1 MYNDTT
7 APVAPTATATD
18 VTDTTAKIS
27 WVPAEADKDIVE
39 YQLMNGDKEIATFD
53 ATETSFT
60 VADLKAATE
69 YTLSVYALDEAG
81 NKSDAGNVTFTTKA
95 TEEHTHTWGEWTVTK
110 KPTCTTPGEES
121 RTCECGETETREIK
135 ATGHTWGDWKTTKE
149 PTSEAEGLK
158 ERVCKSCDAHET
170 QTIAKL
176 TSKPVTPTTPDKD
189 KDKDN
194 SKDKPV
200 KTGDADMAGATTAAC
215 ILSGIA
221 AVAVFK
227 KRKTV

>member
-95 TEEHTHTWGEWTVTK
+95 TEEHTHTWV
-110 KPTCTTPGEES
+110 
-121 RTCECGETETREIK
+121 
-135 ATGHTWGDWKTTKE
+135 
-149 PTSEAEGLK
+149 
-158 ERVCKSCDAHET
+158 
-170 QTIAKL
+170 
-176 TSKPVTPTTPDKD
+176 
-189 KDKDN
+189 
-194 SKDKPV
+194 
-200 KTGDADMAGATTAAC
+200 
-215 ILSGIA
+215 SG
-221 AVAVFK
+221 
-227 KRKTV
+227 R

>member
-1 MYNDTT
+1 M
-7 APVAPTATATD
+7 
-18 VTDTTAKIS
+18 
-27 WVPAEADKDIVE
+27 
-39 YQLMNGDKEIATFD
+39 
-53 ATETSFT
+53 
-60 VADLKAATE
+60 
-69 YTLSVYALDEAG
+69 
-81 NKSDAGNVTFTTKA
+81 
-95 TEEHTHTWGEWTVTK
+95 
-110 KPTCTTPGEES
+110 
-121 RTCECGETETREIK
+121 
-135 ATGHTWGDWKTTKE
+135 
-149 PTSEAEGLK
+149 K

>member
-1 MYNDTT
+1 MGSRQKVKTVTFKEPVKAKYIKLLAVESVRDFATAAEIRLTGTRVYNDTT

-81 NKSDAGNVTFTTKA
+81 NKYRCRKRNIHNKSKQKN
-95 TEEHTHTWGEWTVTK
+95 THIHGV
-110 KPTCTTPGEES
+110 
-121 RTCECGETETREIK
+121 
-135 ATGHTWGDWKTTKE
+135 
-149 PTSEAEGLK
+149 
-158 ERVCKSCDAHET
+158 
-170 QTIAKL
+170 
-176 TSKPVTPTTPDKD
+176 
-189 KDKDN
+189 
-194 SKDKPV
+194 
-200 KTGDADMAGATTAAC
+200 
-215 ILSGIA
+215 SG
-221 AVAVFK
+221 
-227 KRKTV
+227 R

>member
-1 MYNDTT
+1 MEVATALQMVQLQNIPSTQATIMRHGKKLLLVHGLKTKGKTVTFKEPVKAKYIKLLAVESVRDFATAAEIRLTGTRVYNDTT

-110 KPTCTTPGEES
+110 NLLVQHLVK
-121 RTCECGETETREIK
+121 K
-135 ATGHTWGDWKTTKE
+135 AE
-149 PTSEAEGLK
+149 PANAARQRQE
-158 ERVCKSCDAHET
+158 KS
-170 QTIAKL
+170 KL
-176 TSKPVTPTTPDKD
+176 PDIL
-189 KDKDN
+189 
-194 SKDKPV
+194 
-200 KTGDADMAGATTAAC
+200 GA
-215 ILSGIA
+215 IGKQQKNQQQMQK
-221 AVAVFK
+221 V
-227 KRKTV
+227 